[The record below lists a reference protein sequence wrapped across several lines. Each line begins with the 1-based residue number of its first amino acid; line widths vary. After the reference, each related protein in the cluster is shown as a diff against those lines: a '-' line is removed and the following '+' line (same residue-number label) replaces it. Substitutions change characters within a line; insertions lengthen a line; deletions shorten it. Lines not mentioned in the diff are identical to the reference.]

1 MNRLNKFLLFVT
13 THFGRGNGNSL
24 LSTNIR
30 LSLNMQKFVSY
41 LKCTS
46 KPFHTK
52 KYKKKNIAPT
62 STEGWF
68 NVTKIKYDFFN
79 SNSI

>member
-1 MNRLNKFLLFVT
+1 M
-13 THFGRGNGNSL
+13 H
-24 LSTNIR
+24 
-30 LSLNMQKFVSY
+30 KFVSY

-46 KPFHTK
+46 KTFYTK

-62 STEGWF
+62 ATEGWF